1 MKIQLKIFYVESW
14 LVCLS
19 PTIEIRTDVLRQITL
34 IKHTITS
41 KFIFPEK
48 FKIGQRKTFH
58 ITPQTTL
65 IQWKNIKHDDYE
77 DF

>member
-1 MKIQLKIFYVESW
+1 MKIQLKIFRVESW
-14 LVCLS
+14 MICLS
-19 PTIEIRTDVLRQITL
+19 PSIEIRTDVLTQITL

-41 KFIFPEK
+41 RFICPEN
-48 FKIGQRKTFH
+48 FVIGKRNTLH

-65 IQWKNIKHDDYE
+65 VQWKDIKHDDYE